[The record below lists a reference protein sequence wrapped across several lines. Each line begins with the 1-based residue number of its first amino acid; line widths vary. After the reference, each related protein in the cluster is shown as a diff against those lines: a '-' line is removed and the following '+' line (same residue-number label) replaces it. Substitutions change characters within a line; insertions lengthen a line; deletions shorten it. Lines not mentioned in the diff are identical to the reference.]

1 MEFSTELMDG
11 IVGLFKQAVIEI
23 VARHPES
30 KMGDLEQGLRRLL
43 KQAGEQALSEGLSAM
58 DQQYPDPQIACAC
71 GNTAG
76 YQFRRRAK
84 TLTVFGWVEYRRAY
98 YLCTHCHQGQYPLDQ
113 RFGLQ
118 PGQVSAGLA
127 PLLAL
132 AGVETAFEEGCELVE
147 RFLLLEVSDNTLRKE
162 TQTFGQL
169 QAHNERVWQAK
180 SQDPQCLQERQQI
193 QFEHPKRLYGSL
205 DGTHVPIGEEWRELK
220 TGSWYEVERVR
231 TASSPGV
238 GQVDELRARRI
249 SYYCD
254 IADAQAF
261 EPLLWA
267 TGVQRRADL
276 AAEIVFVADGAAWV
290 WNLVERNFP
299 QAVQI
304 VDWYHAVEYLAPIAE
319 AAFGAESHSG
329 KDWLEA
335 VRTDL
340 WEGHIDQVIAA
351 CHPFQKHAQ
360 AGEAA
365 RRATTYYTNNAKR
378 MDYARFRAAG
388 YQIGSGTI
396 ESGCKQIATQRLK
409 RSGARWTLEGA
420 RMTAKARA
428 AWLSGQWDSL
438 AADRAAL
445 PLAI

>member
-1 MEFSTELMDG
+1 MEFSTEL
-11 IVGLFKQAVIEI
+11 ISTVAELFKQAIVEA

-30 KMGDLEQGLRRLL
+30 KIADLEQGLRQLL
-43 KQAGEQALSEGLSAM
+43 KQVGAQALATSLTALEE
-58 DQQYPDPQIACAC
+58 QYPQAQVACPC
-71 GNTAG
+71 GSLAD
-76 YQFRRRAK
+76 YQFRRTAK
-84 TLTVFGWVEYRRAY
+84 TLTVFSWVAYRRAY
-98 YLCTHCHQGQYPLDQ
+98 YLCSHCHRGQCPLDQ
-113 RFGLQ
+113 RFGLE
-118 PGQVSAGLA
+118 PGKVSAGLA

-132 AGVETAFEEGCELVE
+132 AGVETAFEEGCQLVE

-169 QAHNERVWQAK
+169 QAQAEQTWQAQ
-180 SQDPQCLQERQQI
+180 SQDPQHLQERLRSQPA
-193 QFEHPKRLYGSL
+193 HPKRLYGSM

-220 TGSWYEVERVR
+220 AGSWYEVEKVR
-231 TASSPGV
+231 SASGQGV
-238 GQVDELRARRI
+238 GELDELRAKNI

-254 IADAQAF
+254 IAEAETF
-261 EPLLWA
+261 GELLWA
-267 TGVQRRADL
+267 TGVPRAADL
-276 AAEIVFVADGAAWV
+276 AEEIIFLGDGAAWI

-299 QAVQI
+299 HAVQI
-304 VDWYHAVEYLAPIAE
+304 VDWYHAVEYLTPIAE
-319 AAFGAESHSG
+319 AAFGANSPQG
-329 KDWLEA
+329 KVWLEA

-340 WEGHIDQVIAA
+340 WEGRVDQVIIA
-351 CHPFQKHAQ
+351 CQVFEKQ

-365 RRATTYYTNNAKR
+365 RKAVIYYTHNARR

-428 AWLSGQWDSL
+428 AWLSGQWNQL
-438 AADRAAL
+438 AAQRAAL
-445 PLAI
+445 PLAT